1 MSLVISTALIPFFNF
16 LPPLFC
22 QITLDK
28 CGLYR
33 LVTESMENS
42 TWDYDNAIR
51 NYKEKSL
58 YDTGVT
64 AEYGDKLI
72 TLVTCSYHKEHGR
85 FVVVARQR

>member
-1 MSLVISTALIPFFNF
+1 
-16 LPPLFC
+16 FC

-64 AEYGDKLI
+64 AEHGVRITRKKFLQKTFDQLGGSFFVFMSFLI
-72 TLVTCSYHKEHGR
+72 YKE
-85 FVVVARQR
+85 